1 MADTLRRRR
10 QGVRFDDD
18 DDEDYDAVK
27 QGSDNDDDGRRR
39 PTTAAKVFAARKS
52 LGYDASSD
60 DEDTTPAVPAP
71 KWAERVVAVVDAV
84 LVAAAPYADKAM
96 TLAEDAVAVAAP
108 VARRAYG
115 VATARVTREGLTI
128 ATGLFVCLFGGSF
141 VRLIAVAE
149 ALRVTGAYATAAAA
163 LTELREHVEVVAEA
177 EKTDGRRK
185 SMAVLR
191 KERQYNKIVSRKIS
205 VYASAIRNPA
215 ALTASLAS
223 LWSAAATVAAALRI
237 TFARTLVLGVS
248 VAATVSPAMRRD
260 FAPAVAATLKPMHR
274 QWAPTII
281 DVCVRAVCVAIAWRL
296 QRVFSAWHSA
306 ARGGVACAKALGRV
320 LKRKGWVPAR
330 VALASDEEP
339 YRGTDSTGPIIGG
352 LYADEVVGFVLAA
365 CGLRLQLSRSFG
377 LPLLLRLVLL
387 PALALEGVLAL
398 LFLGLGP

>member
-1 MADTLRRRR
+1 MRRRR
-10 QGVRFDDD
+10 QGVRFDD

-27 QGSDNDDDGRRR
+27 QGSDDDGRRR
-39 PTTAAKVFAARKS
+39 PTAAKVFAARKS
-52 LGYDASSD
+52 LGYSASSD
-60 DEDTTPAVPAP
+60 DEDAAPAAPAP

-84 LVAAAPYADKAM
+84 VVAAAPYADKAM

-115 VATARVTREGLTI
+115 VATARVTREGLAI

-149 ALRVTGAYATAAAA
+149 ALHVTGAYATAAAA
-163 LTELREHVEVVAEA
+163 LAELREHVEVVAEA

-191 KERQYNKIVSRKIS
+191 KDRQYKRILSRKIS
-205 VYASAIRNPA
+205 VYASAIRNP
-215 ALTASLAS
+215 
-223 LWSAAATVAAALRI
+223 AALRI

-248 VAATVSPAMRRD
+248 VAQTVQPALRRD

-281 DVCVRAVCVAIAWRL
+281 DVIVRTVCVAIAWRL

-339 YRGTDSTGPIIGG
+339 YRGTDSTGPIVGG

>member
-1 MADTLRRRR
+1 MRRRR
-10 QGVRFDDD
+10 QGVRFDD

-27 QGSDNDDDGRRR
+27 QGSDDDDGQRR
-39 PTTAAKVFAARKS
+39 PTAAKVFAARKS

-60 DEDTTPAVPAP
+60 DEDAAPAPPAP

-84 LVAAAPYADKAM
+84 VVAAAPYADKAM
-96 TLAEDAVAVAAP
+96 TLTEDAVAVAAP

-115 VATARVTREGLTI
+115 VATARVTREGLAI

-149 ALRVTGAYATAAAA
+149 ALHVTGAYATAASA
-163 LTELREHVEVVAEA
+163 LAELREHVEVVAEA

-191 KERQYNKIVSRKIS
+191 KERQFKRIVSRKIS

-281 DVCVRAVCVAIAWRL
+281 DVIVRMVCVAVAWRL
-296 QRVFSAWHSA
+296 QRGISACHSA
-306 ARGGVACAKALGRV
+306 ARGGNVCAKALGRV

-377 LPLLLRLVLL
+377 LPVLLRLLLL

>member
-1 MADTLRRRR
+1 MADNLRRRR
-10 QGVRFDDD
+10 QGVRFDD

-27 QGSDNDDDGRRR
+27 QGSDDDDNDRRR
-39 PTTAAKVFAARKS
+39 PTAAKVFAARKS

-60 DEDTTPAVPAP
+60 EEDNTTPAAPAP

-84 LVAAAPYADKAM
+84 VVAAAPYADKAM

-108 VARRAYG
+108 VARRAYD
-115 VATARVTREGLTI
+115 VATARVTREGLAI

-149 ALRVTGAYATAAAA
+149 ALHVTGAYATAAAA
-163 LTELREHVEVVAEA
+163 LAELREHVEVVAEA

-191 KERQYNKIVSRKIS
+191 KERQYKRIASRKIS

-339 YRGTDSTGPIIGG
+339 YRGTDSTGPVIGG

-377 LPLLLRLVLL
+377 LPLLLRLALL

>member
-1 MADTLRRRR
+1 MRRRR

-27 QGSDNDDDGRRR
+27 QGSDDEDARRR
-39 PTTAAKVFAARKS
+39 PMAAKVFAARKS
-52 LGYDASSD
+52 LGYSASSD
-60 DEDTTPAVPAP
+60 DEDAAPAAPAP

-84 LVAAAPYADKAM
+84 VVAAAPYADKAM

-108 VARRAYG
+108 VARRFYG
-115 VATARVTREGLTI
+115 VATARVTREGLAI

-149 ALRVTGAYATAAAA
+149 ALHVTGAYATAAAA

-191 KERQYNKIVSRKIS
+191 KERQYKRIASRKIS

-281 DVCVRAVCVAIAWRL
+281 DVCVRAVCVAVAWRL
-296 QRVFSAWHSA
+296 QRVLSAWHSA
-306 ARGGVACAKALGRV
+306 VRGGNACAKALGRV

-339 YRGTDSTGPIIGG
+339 YRGTDSTGPVIGG

-377 LPLLLRLVLL
+377 LPLLLRLALL

>member
-1 MADTLRRRR
+1 MADNLRRRR

-27 QGSDNDDDGRRR
+27 QDSDDDGRRR
-39 PTTAAKVFAARKS
+39 PTAAKVFAARKS
-52 LGYDASSD
+52 LGYSD
-60 DEDTTPAVPAP
+60 DDDDAAPAAPAP

-84 LVAAAPYADKAM
+84 VVAAAPYADKAM

-108 VARRAYG
+108 VARRVYG

-149 ALRVTGAYATAAAA
+149 ALHVTGAYATAAAA
-163 LTELREHVEVVAEA
+163 LAELREHVEVVAEA

-191 KERQYNKIVSRKIS
+191 KERQYKRIASRKIS

-281 DVCVRAVCVAIAWRL
+281 DVCVRAVCVAVAWRL
-296 QRVFSAWHSA
+296 QRGISAFNSVWKSNFGRNLTHWLIFHTGGTPPSGA
-306 ARGGVACAKALGRV
+306 ETRARRRWAG
-320 LKRKGWVPAR
+320 
-330 VALASDEEP
+330 S
-339 YRGTDSTGPIIGG
+339 
-352 LYADEVVGFVLAA
+352 
-365 CGLRLQLSRSFG
+365 
-377 LPLLLRLVLL
+377 
-387 PALALEGVLAL
+387 
-398 LFLGLGP
+398 

>member
-1 MADTLRRRR
+1 MADNLRRRR
-10 QGVRFDDD
+10 QGVRFDD

-27 QGSDNDDDGRRR
+27 QGSDDDDGRCR
-39 PTTAAKVFAARKS
+39 PAAAKVFAARKS
-52 LGYDASSD
+52 LGYPSSD
-60 DEDTTPAVPAP
+60 DEDTTPAAPAP

-84 LVAAAPYADKAM
+84 VVAAAPYADKAM

-115 VATARVTREGLTI
+115 IAAARITREGLAIT
-128 ATGLFVCLFGGSF
+128 TGLFVCLFGGSF

-149 ALRVTGAYATAAAA
+149 ALHVTGAYATAAAA

-191 KERQYNKIVSRKIS
+191 KDRQYKRIVSRKIS

-339 YRGTDSTGPIIGG
+339 YRGTDSTGPIVGG

-377 LPLLLRLVLL
+377 LPLLLRLLLL

>member
-18 DDEDYDAVK
+18 DEDYDAVK
-27 QGSDNDDDGRRR
+27 QGSDDDDGRCR
-39 PTTAAKVFAARKS
+39 PAAAKVFAARKS
-52 LGYDASSD
+52 LGYASSD
-60 DEDTTPAVPAP
+60 DEDAAPAAPAP

-84 LVAAAPYADKAM
+84 LIAAAPYADKAL
-96 TLAEDAVAVAAP
+96 TLAEGAVTVAAP

-115 VATARVTREGLTI
+115 VATARVTREGLAI

-149 ALRVTGAYATAAAA
+149 ALHVTGAYATAASA
-163 LTELREHVEVVAEA
+163 LAELREHVEVVAEA

-191 KERQYNKIVSRKIS
+191 KERQYKRIASRKIS

-281 DVCVRAVCVAIAWRL
+281 DVIVRTVCVAIAWRL
-296 QRVFSAWHSA
+296 QRGISACHSA
-306 ARGGVACAKALGRV
+306 ARGGNVCAKALGRV
-320 LKRKGWVPAR
+320 LKRKGLVPAR

-339 YRGTDSTGPIIGG
+339 YRGTDSTGPVIGG

-377 LPLLLRLVLL
+377 LPLLLRLLLL

>member
-1 MADTLRRRR
+1 MRRRR

-18 DDEDYDAVK
+18 DEDYDAVK
-27 QGSDNDDDGRRR
+27 QDDGGRRR
-39 PTTAAKVFAARKS
+39 PTAAKVFAARKS
-52 LGYDASSD
+52 LGYSD
-60 DEDTTPAVPAP
+60 DEDDAAPAAPAP

-84 LVAAAPYADKAM
+84 VVAAAPYADKAM

-108 VARRAYG
+108 VARRAYD
-115 VATARVTREGLTI
+115 VATARVTREGLAI

-149 ALRVTGAYATAAAA
+149 ALHVTGAYATAAAA
-163 LTELREHVEVVAEA
+163 LAELREHVEVVAEA

-191 KERQYNKIVSRKIS
+191 KDRQYKRIVSRKIS
-205 VYASAIRNPA
+205 VYASAIRNP
-215 ALTASLAS
+215 
-223 LWSAAATVAAALRI
+223 AALRI

-248 VAATVSPAMRRD
+248 VAATVQPALRRD

-296 QRVFSAWHSA
+296 QRVLSAWHSA
-306 ARGGVACAKALGRV
+306 VRGGVACAKALGRV

-377 LPLLLRLVLL
+377 LPLLLRLALL

>member
-39 PTTAAKVFAARKS
+39 PTAAKVFAARKS

-60 DEDTTPAVPAP
+60 DDDAAPAPPAP
-71 KWAERVVAVVDAV
+71 KWAERVVAVVDV
-84 LVAAAPYADKAM
+84 VVVAAAPYADKAM

-115 VATARVTREGLTI
+115 LAAARVTREGLLI
-128 ATGLFVCLFGGSF
+128 VTGLFVCLFGGSF

-149 ALRVTGAYATAAAA
+149 ALHVTGAYATAAAA
-163 LTELREHVEVVAEA
+163 LAELREHVEVVAEA

-248 VAATVSPAMRRD
+248 VAQTVSPAMRRD

-281 DVCVRAVCVAIAWRL
+281 DVIVRTVCVAIAWRL
-296 QRVFSAWHSA
+296 QRGISAWHSA
-306 ARGGVACAKALGRV
+306 ARGGNACAKALGRV
-320 LKRKGWVPAR
+320 LKRKGWIPAR

-365 CGLRLQLSRSFG
+365 CGLRLQLTRSFG

>member
-1 MADTLRRRR
+1 M
-10 QGVRFDDD
+10 
-18 DDEDYDAVK
+18 
-27 QGSDNDDDGRRR
+27 
-39 PTTAAKVFAARKS
+39 FAARKS

-60 DEDTTPAVPAP
+60 DEDAAPAAPAP

-84 LVAAAPYADKAM
+84 VVAAAPYADKAM

-108 VARRAYG
+108 VARRVYG
-115 VATARVTREGLTI
+115 VATARVTREGLAI

-149 ALRVTGAYATAAAA
+149 ALHVTGAYATAAAA
-163 LTELREHVEVVAEA
+163 LAELREHVEVVAEA

-191 KERQYNKIVSRKIS
+191 KERQYKRIVSRKIS

-281 DVCVRAVCVAIAWRL
+281 DVMRPDGLRRGRLAAPARL
-296 QRVFSAWHSA
+296 QRV
-306 ARGGVACAKALGRV
+306 ALGRERRRGV
-320 LKRKGWVPAR
+320 REGAGPGPEAQGLGAGARRAR
-330 VALASDEEP
+330 VGRGALPGHGLDGARH
-339 YRGTDSTGPIIGG
+339 RGALRGRGG
-352 LYADEVVGFVLAA
+352 RVRPRGVWAAFAAVAVVRAA
-365 CGLRLQLSRSFG
+365 PPTPRRVAARAGAR
-377 LPLLLRLVLL
+377 
-387 PALALEGVLAL
+387 GVLAL

>member
-18 DDEDYDAVK
+18 DEDYDAVK
-27 QGSDNDDDGRRR
+27 QGSDDDGQRRR
-39 PTTAAKVFAARKS
+39 PTAAKVFAARKS

-60 DEDTTPAVPAP
+60 DEDAKAPAPPAP
-71 KWAERVVAVVDAV
+71 KWAERVVAVVDCV
-84 LVAAAPYADKAM
+84 VVAAAPYADKAM

-115 VATARVTREGLTI
+115 VAAARVTREGLLI
-128 ATGLFVCLFGGSF
+128 VTGLFVCLFGGSF

-149 ALRVTGAYATAAAA
+149 ALHVTGAYATAAAA
-163 LTELREHVEVVAEA
+163 LAELREHVEVVAEA

-339 YRGTDSTGPIIGG
+339 YRGTDSTGPVIGG

-377 LPLLLRLVLL
+377 LPLLLRVALL

>member
-18 DDEDYDAVK
+18 DEDYDAVK
-27 QGSDNDDDGRRR
+27 QGSDDDDVKRR
-39 PTTAAKVFAARKS
+39 PRTAAKVFAARKS

-60 DEDTTPAVPAP
+60 DEDTTPAPPAP

-84 LVAAAPYADKAM
+84 IVAAAPYADKAM

-115 VATARVTREGLTI
+115 VATARVTREGLAI

-149 ALRVTGAYATAAAA
+149 ALHVTGAYATAAAA

-281 DVCVRAVCVAIAWRL
+281 DVIVRTVCVAIAWRL
-296 QRVFSAWHSA
+296 QRGISACHSA
-306 ARGGVACAKALGRV
+306 ARGGNVCAKALGRV

-365 CGLRLQLSRSFG
+365 CGLRARLGGSAVGGPGSLCGQSR
-377 LPLLLRLVLL
+377 PL
-387 PALALEGVLAL
+387 GSICHS
-398 LFLGLGP
+398 GLGRVA